1 MRYATHAMPKSFVVG
16 VTYMPQTSQAVP
28 QEGAVRRFVYMR
40 WAIVAAVF
48 GLERML
54 ALFSNGAVQPPRMLL
69 YAAAGYVCVNIFLA
83 LILRSA
89 TRKKSSTS
97 GVAAL
102 GFVIDGAFFLAFGY
116 MSPPAFHA
124 VSFALFALLILEA
137 AALFSEGVLLFTFFL
152 ASSFFGIVA
161 QRFTQGEV
169 LIERLAKLAPQE
181 LLLLLVLLF
190 AWILHRTLREHSAQ
204 LTHSRE
210 LTETVVTYLPEGVL
224 ILDSDGRVLFM
235 NRSGESLLGVREQ
248 EVLGLKI
255 KAQLAYP
262 IQHGANLLK
271 VVHSVAEQEG
281 PADVQL
287 EYPEERLLKV
297 LRMPLTEA
305 GGALNGHMFVFRDV
319 TREAVLSKI
328 KSDFISVA
336 AHQLRTPLSSIKWAF
351 AMLQEGGLGELSENQ
366 KPVVQ
371 QGLETSDR
379 LVRLVNSLLNV
390 SRMEEGRFGYEFAT
404 LDARQLVLKVLT
416 TLKAK
421 SDSRGVA
428 VRTTLPDAL
437 PAVAAD
443 AEKIELALEN
453 LVDNAVSYTQSGGEG
468 HITAAIEGKFLRIT
482 VQDNGV
488 GIPKSQLPNIYS
500 KFFRGDNVVRM
511 QTDGSGLGLYI
522 AKNIVEK
529 HGGVMALTS
538 QEGVGTTASF
548 TMPIV

>member
-1 MRYATHAMPKSFVVG
+1 M
-16 VTYMPQTSQAVP
+16 
-28 QEGAVRRFVYMR
+28 RRFIYMR
-40 WAIVAAVF
+40 WAVA
-48 GLERML
+48 GTLL
-54 ALFSNGAVQPPRMLL
+54 ALSSMLGLLFGTSTKPPQTLL
-69 YAAAGYVCVNIFLA
+69 YAAAGYLFLNLLLA
-83 LILRSA
+83 LVLRGA
-89 TRKKSSTS
+89 ARKGGGGIT

-102 GFVIDGAFFLAFGY
+102 GFIIDTAFFFAFGY
-116 MSPPAFHA
+116 VSPTAFHA
-124 VSFALFALLILEA
+124 LSFMLFALLIMEA
-137 AALFSEGVLLFTFFL
+137 AALFDEGMLLFTFFL
-152 ASSFFGIVA
+152 ASSLFGVIA
-161 QRFTQGEV
+161 QRSVEGEV

-190 AWILHRTLREHSAQ
+190 AWILRKNLSEHSVQ

-210 LTETVVTYLPEGVL
+210 LTETIVEYLPEGIL
-224 ILDSDGRVLFM
+224 ILDGEGRVLFM
-235 NRSGESLLGVREQ
+235 NKSGEGLLGVRER
-248 EVLGLKI
+248 EVVGLKI

-271 VVHSVAEQEG
+271 VVHAVGEEG
-281 PADVQL
+281 RPADVQL

-297 LRMPLTEA
+297 LRMPLTEVS
-305 GGALNGHMFVFRDV
+305 GVLNGHMFVFRDV
-319 TREAVLSKI
+319 TRDAVLSKI

-336 AHQLRTPLSSIKWAF
+336 DHQLRTPLSSIKWAF

-404 LDARQLVLKVLT
+404 LDPKQVVTKVLS

-421 SDSRGVA
+421 SDSRGV
-428 VRTTLPDAL
+428 VIRTSLPDVL
-437 PAVAAD
+437 PAITAD
-443 AEKIELALEN
+443 PEKIELTLEN
-453 LVDNAVSYTQSGGEG
+453 LADNAVSYTQSGGEV
-468 HITAAIEGKFLRIT
+468 HIAATTEGKFLRIT

-529 HGGVMALTS
+529 HGGVMTLTS
-538 QEGVGTTASF
+538 EEGAGTTVSF
-548 TMPIV
+548 TVPLA